1 MNNYP
6 PSEQFV
12 QREEVVLENP
22 SFYGRMKNRAKNA
35 AYSMGRG
42 LKSVGSYAYNQIP
55 GRNGNFNVLTQTG
68 NNRSA
73 FDLATGTNSFERD
86 QNRFQNQVD
95 ASYSMGRGIKGV
107 GSYAYNKIPGRN
119 GNYNPFT
126 AGLTKTPFG
135 AVSSTARMQNLGAAA
150 SGLFSMLRGQG
161 GRTQKRKRKL
171 RKIKTNKSKKRRI
184 TRKRN

>member
-6 PSEQFV
+6 PSQQFV

-22 SFYGRMKNRAKNA
+22 SFYGRMKDRADRAKNA
-35 AYSMGRG
+35 A
-42 LKSVGSYAYNQIP
+42 
-55 GRNGNFNVLTQTG
+55 
-68 NNRSA
+68 
-73 FDLATGTNSFERD
+73 
-86 QNRFQNQVD
+86 
-95 ASYSMGRGIKGV
+95 YSMGRGIKGV
-107 GSYAYNKIPGRN
+107 GSYAYNQIPRRN

-126 AGLTKTPFG
+126 QTTGTPFG
-135 AVSSTARMQNLGAAA
+135 AVSNSGRIQNLTAAA

-184 TRKRN
+184 TRKRI

>member
-12 QREEVVLENP
+12 QSEEVVLENP

-42 LKSVGSYAYNQIP
+42 IKGVGSYAYNQIP
-55 GRNGNFNVLTQTG
+55 GRNRNFNVLTQTG
-68 NNRSA
+68 NNRST

-86 QNRFQNQVD
+86 QNRFQNQVKT
-95 ASYSMGRGIKGV
+95 ASSL
-107 GSYAYNKIPGRN
+107 GS
-119 GNYNPFT
+119 
-126 AGLTKTPFG
+126 
-135 AVSSTARMQNLGAAA
+135 AA
-150 SGLFSMLRGQG
+150 SGLFSMLRGKG

-171 RKIKTNKSKKRRI
+171 RKTKTNKSKKRRI

>member
-1 MNNYP
+1 MNNYQ

-42 LKSVGSYAYNQIP
+42 IKGVGSYAYNQIP
-55 GRNGNFNVLTQTG
+55 GRNGNYNVITQTT
-68 NNRSA
+68 R
-73 FDLATGTNSFERD
+73 
-86 QNRFQNQVD
+86 
-95 ASYSMGRGIKGV
+95 
-107 GSYAYNKIPGRN
+107 
-119 GNYNPFT
+119 
-126 AGLTKTPFG
+126 TPFG
-135 AVSSTARMQNLGAAA
+135 AVSNSDRIQNLTTAA

-161 GRTQKRKRKL
+161 GRTRKRKL
-171 RKIKTNKSKKRRI
+171 RKVKTKKSKKRRV

>member
-1 MNNYP
+1 MNNYQ
-6 PSEQFV
+6 PSGQIG

-22 SFYGRMKNRAKNA
+22 SFYGRMKDRAKNA

-42 LKSVGSYAYNQIP
+42 IKGVGSYAYNQIP

-73 FDLATGTNSFERD
+73 SDFATGTNSFERD
-86 QNRFQNQVD
+86 QNRFQNQ
-95 ASYSMGRGIKGV
+95 
-107 GSYAYNKIPGRN
+107 IPRRN

-126 AGLTKTPFG
+126 SGLTKTPFG
-135 AVSSTARMQNLGAAA
+135 AVTNTARIQNLGAAA
-150 SGLFSMLRGQG
+150 SGLFSILRGQG

-171 RKIKTNKSKKRRI
+171 RKIKTNKSKKRRL

>member
-6 PSEQFV
+6 PSGQIG

-42 LKSVGSYAYNQIP
+42 IKGVGSYAYNQIP
-55 GRNGNFNVLTQTG
+55 GRNGNYNVITQTT
-68 NNRSA
+68 R
-73 FDLATGTNSFERD
+73 
-86 QNRFQNQVD
+86 
-95 ASYSMGRGIKGV
+95 
-107 GSYAYNKIPGRN
+107 
-119 GNYNPFT
+119 
-126 AGLTKTPFG
+126 TPFG
-135 AVSSTARMQNLGAAA
+135 AVSNSDRIQNLTTAA

-161 GRTQKRKRKL
+161 GRTRKRKL
-171 RKIKTNKSKKRRI
+171 RKVKTKKSKKRRV

>member
-1 MNNYP
+1 MNYYRP
-6 PSEQFV
+6 PEQERF
-12 QREEVVLENP
+12 QSEEVVLENP

-42 LKSVGSYAYNQIP
+42 VRSVGSYAYNQIP

-86 QNRFQNQVD
+86 QNRFQNQV
-95 ASYSMGRGIKGV
+95 
-107 GSYAYNKIPGRN
+107 
-119 GNYNPFT
+119 
-126 AGLTKTPFG
+126 
-135 AVSSTARMQNLGAAA
+135 QAA
-150 SGLFSMLRGQG
+150 SALGSAASSLFSMLRGKG
-161 GRTQKRKRKL
+161 GRTQKIKRKL
-171 RKIKTNKSKKRRI
+171 RKPKAKKSRKRRV

>member
-6 PSEQFV
+6 PPGQLG

-22 SFYGRMKNRAKNA
+22 SFYGRMKDRADRAKNA
-35 AYSMGRG
+35 A
-42 LKSVGSYAYNQIP
+42 
-55 GRNGNFNVLTQTG
+55 
-68 NNRSA
+68 
-73 FDLATGTNSFERD
+73 
-86 QNRFQNQVD
+86 
-95 ASYSMGRGIKGV
+95 YSMGRGIKGV
-107 GSYAYNKIPGRN
+107 GSYAYNQIPRRN

-171 RKIKTNKSKKRRI
+171 RKIKTNKSKKRRL